1 MSTVSDCSVALSTE
15 GQLKG
20 PGDPPSLERRVHL
33 PGGAAATNSLP
44 PWASRGERHE
54 ATSLSASRAPGPRAC
69 FLASSPVRWTP
80 IRAWSLPCPGAPST
94 RLLLVPS
101 LHPCHHL
108 LSGQPSSSSRPPQP
122 RSHRPPALRPPH
134 KSRCSW
140 EPSVQS
146 LENCTETGVRALSLE
161 TGRPLCE
168 LTFHHHVML
177 ER

>member
-1 MSTVSDCSVALSTE
+1 MIHPPWRGGSTCQVELLLPTVS
-15 GQLKG
+15 
-20 PGDPPSLERRVHL
+20 R
-33 PGGAAATNSLP
+33 
-44 PWASRGERHE
+44 
-54 ATSLSASRAPGPRAC
+54 PGPPEESGRKPPAC
-69 FLASSPVRWTP
+69 PPAGLRGPCACLLASSPVRWTP
-80 IRAWSLPCPGAPST
+80 IQAWSLPCPGAPST

-122 RSHRPPALRPPH
+122 RPHRPPALRPPC